1 MSKTSPET
9 LKALSDCIDAFA
21 AAKMANN
28 ESLIRFSI
36 NQLQEF
42 INAHDITA
50 VEGAAEATAPGSVN
64 LAGE

>member
-1 MSKTSPET
+1 MSKTSQDT

-42 INAHDITA
+42 INAHDITPA
-50 VEGAAEATAPGSVN
+50 EGAAEPATGSVD
-64 LAGE
+64 LAAG